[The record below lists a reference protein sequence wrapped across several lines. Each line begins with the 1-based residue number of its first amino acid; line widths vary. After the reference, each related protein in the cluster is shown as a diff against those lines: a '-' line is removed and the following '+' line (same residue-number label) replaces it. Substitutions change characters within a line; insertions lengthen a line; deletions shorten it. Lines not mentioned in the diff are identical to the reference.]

1 MIFLYY
7 FSNFNKK
14 VGVDGW
20 AALFYRKTLQVGFWK
35 IRTLSLERESDSEK
49 KKNSSFL
56 VAKMYDINSYQLLLA
71 RVCSTKRKQFV

>member
-1 MIFLYY
+1 MFSVFQNYISNFIFQFIKKMKWHFGYTDSKTLENMIFLYY

-35 IRTLSLERESDSEK
+35 IR
-49 KKNSSFL
+49 
-56 VAKMYDINSYQLLLA
+56 I
-71 RVCSTKRKQFV
+71 